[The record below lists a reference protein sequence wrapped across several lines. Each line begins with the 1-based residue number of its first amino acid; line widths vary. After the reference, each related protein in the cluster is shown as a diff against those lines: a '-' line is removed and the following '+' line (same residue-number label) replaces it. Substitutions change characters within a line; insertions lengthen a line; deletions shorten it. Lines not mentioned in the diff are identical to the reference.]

1 MVDVV
6 GKFGSFV
13 RDKRGPIEI
22 VLIVLILIHYAPTEV
37 LGRQLN
43 SKVHSLMGPV
53 LNPVQSIMS
62 NVYMRLFLWLV
73 LLWAAFSGKE
83 MSLFFLVTI
92 YFLVGG

>member
-1 MVDVV
+1 MDSAV

-13 RDKRGPIEI
+13 REKRGPIEM

-43 SKVHSLMGPV
+43 GKVHSMAGPV
-53 LNPVQSIMS
+53 LNPVQSVMG
-62 NVYMRLFLWLV
+62 NVYMRLFLWLI
-73 LLWAAFSGKE
+73 LLWSAFYGKE

-92 YFLVGG
+92 YFLVGR